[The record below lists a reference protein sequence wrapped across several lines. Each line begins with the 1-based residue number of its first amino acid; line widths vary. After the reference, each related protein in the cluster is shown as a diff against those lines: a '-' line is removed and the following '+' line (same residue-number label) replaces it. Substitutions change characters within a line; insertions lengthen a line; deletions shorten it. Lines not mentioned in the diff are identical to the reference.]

1 MNLSAPSKG
10 HGAEFLIINSFNR
23 NVGDRKRFNKTLDNY
38 GIRKSFDHIN
48 HQVHPNPSIID
59 FNLHDFDNHPN
70 DRNNSFSKKG
80 SKPSKK

>member
-1 MNLSAPSKG
+1 MNLSVPSKS

-23 NVGDRKRFNKTLDNY
+23 NAVDRKRFNKTLDGC

-48 HQVHPNPSIID
+48 PQVQPNPSIID
-59 FNLHDFDNHPN
+59 FNLHDFDNRPH
-70 DRNNSFSKKG
+70 DKNNSFSKKG